1 VQQQFDKKLNRMVT
15 KEKYTREY
23 YMRSSPHVLYN
34 YISAPSAL
42 AEWFADNVVNK
53 DGHFTFTWDG
63 ADEEAQLVSKTKEVS
78 IRFKWIVDIED
89 NVDSY
94 WELAIKIDSLTKDVA
109 LMVTDFAEPDE
120 IEESQQ
126 LWDRQI
132 DALKHVIGS

>member
-1 VQQQFDKKLNRMVT
+1 MV
-15 KEKYTREY
+15 KEKYTKEY

-53 DGHFTFTWDG
+53 DGNFTFTWDG
-63 ADEEAQLVSKTKEVS
+63 ADEYAQLVSKTKEVS
-78 IRFKWIVDIED
+78 IRFQWED
-89 NVDSY
+89 DADTDYY
-94 WELAIKIDSLTKDVA
+94 WEMAIKIDSLTKDVA
-109 LMVTDFAEPDE
+109 LLVTDFAEPDE
-120 IEESQQ
+120 VEESKQ

>member
-1 VQQQFDKKLNRMVT
+1 MV
-15 KEKYTREY
+15 KEKYTKEY

-53 DGHFTFTWDG
+53 DGNFTFTWDG
-63 ADEEAQLVSKTKEVS
+63 AEEYAQLVSKTKEVS
-78 IRFKWIVDIED
+78 IRFQWED
-89 NVDSY
+89 DADTDYY
-94 WELAIKIDSLTKDVA
+94 WEMAIKIDSLTKDVA
-109 LMVTDFAEPDE
+109 LLVTDFAEPDE
-120 IEESQQ
+120 IEESKQ

>member
-1 VQQQFDKKLNRMVT
+1 
-15 KEKYTREY
+15 
-23 YMRSSPHVLYN
+23 MRSSPHVLYN

-53 DGHFTFTWDG
+53 NGLFTFTWDG
-63 ADEEAQLVSKTKEVS
+63 AEEVAQLVSKTKEVS
-78 IRFKWIVDIED
+78 IRFQWED
-89 NVDSY
+89 DAEDDTGCY
-94 WELAIKIDSLTKDVA
+94 WEMAIKIDSLTKDVA

-120 IEESQQ
+120 VEESQQ

>member
-1 VQQQFDKKLNRMVT
+1 MV
-15 KEKYTREY
+15 KEKYTKEY

-53 DGHFTFTWDG
+53 NGLFTFTWDG
-63 ADEEAQLVSKTKEVS
+63 AEEYAQLISKTKEVS
-78 IRFKWIVDIED
+78 IRFQWED
-89 NVDSY
+89 DEDTDYY
-94 WELAIKIDSLTKDVA
+94 WEMAIKIDSLTKDVA
-109 LMVTDFAEPDE
+109 LLVTDFAEPDE
-120 IEESQQ
+120 VEESKQ

>member
-1 VQQQFDKKLNRMVT
+1 MVT

-23 YMRSSPHVLYN
+23 FMRSSPHVLYN

-53 DGHFTFTWDG
+53 NGLFTFTWDG
-63 ADEEAQLVSKTKEVS
+63 AEEVAQLVSKTKEVS
-78 IRFKWIVDIED
+78 IRFQWED
-89 NVDSY
+89 DAEDDTGCY
-94 WELAIKIDSLTKDVA
+94 WEMAIKIDSLTKDVA
-109 LMVTDFAEPDE
+109 LMVTDFAEPE
-120 IEESQQ
+120 EVEESQQ